1 MMLRQAVFSIA
12 SKRSAI
18 PLRHFA
24 TAATTGPKRALNKQQ
39 IVETPPSNTPPVP
52 PPPPPPVPPSGDGVA
67 SGLVAPALGI
77 ATVIAGGAYYFDV
90 FGLKEEAKQTAAPTT
105 EPAKEDV
112 SEDPVYEVKSE
123 GIGDL
128 LEEATQEEEPSPA
141 AEDPVHEVKT
151 TGGAAEEP
159 PASERGPAAGNRV
172 LEINV
177 PQVTQREVPP
187 VRVIEHPASGN
198 RVEMHVNKPKEKV
211 PTAMDAA
218 KELLKP
224 EQRAAALEAAYK
236 AIRVTQDT
244 SLFEDLDHLTPS
256 ELKVRVV
263 QLASEMKNQTKW
275 EAVRLQEHLARK
287 EKEVAEK

>member
-1 MMLRQAVFSIA
+1 MLRQAVFSIA

-52 PPPPPPVPPSGDGVA
+52 PPPVPPSGDGVA

-90 FGLKEEAKQTAAPTT
+90 FGLKEEAKQTAVPTT

-128 LEEATQEEEPSPA
+128 LGEATQEEEEPSPA

-151 TGGAAEEP
+151 TGGDAEAKEEP

-177 PQVTQREVPP
+177 PKVTQREVPP